1 MELNSNYK
9 ELFVNES
16 GIIFFTFF
24 FKKCII
30 IADYVLTRGV
40 TLSMKRKKYLKL
52 LSLVI
57 IVALLVNI
65 STASQ
70 AKPKPKLNKTKLTL
84 TIGRSS
90 SLTLK
95 NTNAKVKWSSSNKSV
110 ASVNSLGDVTA
121 KKAGT
126 ANIKAKA
133 GKKTYTCKV
142 TVPKQY
148 ISKTAMT
155 LDAGSSKTLRI
166 YGVSS
171 SDDIFWSSDDESIAT
186 VSSKG
191 KVTALASGR
200 TIIRATLNSGVGKTY
215 KCEVLVYGDNP
226 YPPNET
232 DAPYPPDE
240 TDDPVV
246 PPEDTPTPTQEITP
260 SPSASS
266 SPSPTPLPDIP
277 VTGVE
282 LMETSLTLDLT
293 VSRYLSANVMPLNA
307 TNRNVTW
314 RSTNPYIARVTNT
327 GMVTGLAGGI
337 TVIYVMTEEGRFV
350 ASCNVTVTGNT
361 PTPIPTPSPT
371 PKPR

>member
-1 MELNSNYK
+1 
-9 ELFVNES
+9 
-16 GIIFFTFF
+16 
-24 FKKCII
+24 
-30 IADYVLTRGV
+30 
-40 TLSMKRKKYLKL
+40 MKRKKYLKL

-95 NTNAKVKWSSSNKSV
+95 NTSAKVKWSSSNKSV

-155 LDAGSSKTLRI
+155 LDAGSSKTLRV

-186 VSSKG
+186 VSNKG

-226 YPPNET
+226 YPPDET
-232 DAPYPPDE
+232 DDPYPPDE
-240 TDDPVV
+240 TDTPVV
-246 PPEDTPTPTQEITP
+246 PEDTPTPTAP
-260 SPSASS
+260 SVETA

-314 RSTNPYIARVTNT
+314 RSTNPYIARVTNN

-337 TVIYVMTEEGRFV
+337 TMVYVMTEEGRFV

-361 PTPIPTPSPT
+361 PTPIPTPKPT
-371 PKPR
+371 PTPTPTPTKK